1 MNASNAIANLSPAFP
16 GQCAPFPAPGV
27 SRRGFLG
34 VSGVF
39 VLGACV
45 PGCAPTPAPKLASGA
60 FAPNLFLALDPDGTV
75 RITAHRSEMG
85 QGVRTALAQIVADE
99 LEADWS
105 RVQVLQAAG
114 DPKYGDQNTDGSR
127 SILLNYDRLRAAGAT
142 ARLMLRQAAAAHWQ
156 VPVEEVA
163 AANHA
168 VIHAPTGRSLGYGD
182 LAGEA
187 AALPVPEQAPQKTTA
202 EHRYI
207 GQAQVHVDAADIA
220 RGRGT
225 FGADLTRPNMATAVI
240 VRCPWLGGGVR
251 DVRNRPAPEPGL
263 VGIEILRPAP
273 SAGPV
278 FTPLGGVAVIAEDT
292 WTAMRIA
299 RGLDVEWEDGPNRGF
314 DSAVLEGALRDA
326 LQRSGS
332 RVPNAEQGNVDAA
345 FAAGPPAG
353 GAELSATFETPFLA
367 HAPMEPPVAV
377 ADVSADQCI
386 VDAPLQDPQSAR
398 RIIAEALGFP
408 QDNVTVRPTLLG
420 GAFGRKSKPDFAI
433 EAAEL
438 SRRIGRPVRVQWL
451 REDDIRHDYYHA
463 ASAQHHRAL
472 VDADGL
478 PTAWLQRTAFPS
490 ITSVFEAGDDPPPA
504 TWELEMGF
512 SNLPYQVANRRME
525 SAGVRPGVRV
535 GWLRSVCN
543 IFHAFSA
550 NVFADEMAAAV
561 GRDAIEHRLAMLAEG
576 GKLAVPG
583 MQPPPGHELDIG
595 RLRHV
600 IERVRELSEWQRPRP
615 EGVGL
620 GFAVHHSFRSY
631 VATVLEASM
640 AGGKPVVSN
649 AYMVLDCGTY
659 INPDTCRAQMEGAVV
674 FGLSLALRGRIAMQD
689 GAVVQSNF
697 HDYPLLRM
705 SEAPPTQVE
714 LVPAQGRLPAG
725 VGEPGVPPV
734 APALVNAL
742 FAATGKRYRRL
753 PIAVGEAGEA
763 GEEGTAA

>member
-1 MNASNAIANLSPAFP
+1 MTISNLSPRTPRSPSSA
-16 GQCAPFPAPGV
+16 GALAEAPNL

-45 PGCAPTPAPKLASGA
+45 PGCAPTPAPKLAGGG
-60 FAPNLFLALDPDGTV
+60 FAPNLFLAIDADGTV
-75 RITAHRSEMG
+75 RITAHRAEMG

-99 LEADWS
+99 LEADWA
-105 RVQVLQAAG
+105 RVTVEQAPG
-114 DPKYGDQNTDGSR
+114 DTKYGDQNTDGSR
-127 SILLNYDRLRAAGAT
+127 SIQLNYDPLREAGAT
-142 ARLMLRQAAAAHWQ
+142 ARLMLRQAAAQHWQ
-156 VPVEEVA
+156 VPLEEVT
-163 AANHA
+163 AANH
-168 VIHAPTGRSLGYGD
+168 VVSHAPSNRQLGYGE

-187 AALPVPEQAPQKTTA
+187 AVLPVPEEAPQKTTA

-207 GQAQVHVDAADIA
+207 GAPQIHVDAADIA
-220 RGRGT
+220 RGQGT
-225 FGADLTRPNMATAVI
+225 FGADVQRPNMATAVI

-251 DVRNRPAPEPGL
+251 DIHNRPAPTPGL
-263 VGIEILRPAP
+263 VGIEILKPAP
-273 SAGPV
+273 AAGPN

-299 RGLDVEWEDGPNRGF
+299 GELNIEWEGSPNADF
-314 DSAVLEGALRDA
+314 DSAALQDALRA
-326 LQRSGS
+326 AAEQNEVNGVEAKPAS
-332 RVPNAEQGNVDAA
+332 RVPNAEQGDVDAIFDA
-345 FAAGPPAG
+345 GAGTELAA
-353 GAELSATFETPFLA
+353 TYETPFLA
-367 HAPMEPPVAV
+367 HAPMEPPVAM
-377 ADVSADQCI
+377 ADVSADQC
-386 VDAPLQDPQSAR
+386 VVEAPVQDPQTAR
-398 RIIAEALGFP
+398 HLVAEALGLP
-408 QDNVTVRPTLLG
+408 HASVTVTPTLLG
-420 GAFGRKSKPDFAI
+420 GAFGRKSKPDYVL
-433 EAAEL
+433 EAVEL
-438 SRRIGRPVRVQWL
+438 SRRTGRPIRVQWL

-463 ASAQHHRAL
+463 ASAQHHRAV
-472 VDADGL
+472 VDERGL

-490 ITSVFEAGDDPPPA
+490 ITTVFGEVPQPPPA
-504 TWELEMGF
+504 AWELEMGF
-512 SNLPYQVANRRME
+512 SNLPYTVPNRRME
-525 SAGVRPGVRV
+525 FAGIRPGVRI

-550 NVFADEMAAAV
+550 NVFADEMAAAA
-561 GRDAIEHRLAMLAEG
+561 GQDAIEHRLAMLPES
-576 GKLAVPG
+576 GKLEQPG
-583 MQPPPGHELDIG
+583 MQPPVGYELDIG

-600 IERVRELSEWQRPRP
+600 IERVRELAEWQRPRP

-640 AGGKPVVSN
+640 VGGNPRVTN

-659 INPDTCRAQMEGAVV
+659 INPDTCAAQMEGAVV
-674 FGLSLALRGRIAMQD
+674 FGLSLALYGNIAMAG

-705 SEAPPTQVE
+705 ADAPATQVE

-753 PIAVGEAGEA
+753 PIA
-763 GEEGTAA
+763 TA